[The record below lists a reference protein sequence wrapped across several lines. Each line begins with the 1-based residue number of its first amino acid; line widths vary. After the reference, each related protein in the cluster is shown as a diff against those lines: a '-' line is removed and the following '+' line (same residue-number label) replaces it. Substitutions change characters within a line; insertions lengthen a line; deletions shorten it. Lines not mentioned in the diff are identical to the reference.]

1 MLQLYTTL
9 VPWSTLSSAVTLL
22 VAIVPLLIGS
32 AVHSLKNEKELQTL
46 KQIILYVKMAV
57 LITAG
62 FPKVGRIAPLGAI
75 LVSWGAKTCKGAKGG
90 RF

>member
-57 LITAG
+57 LITAR
-62 FPKVGRIAPLGAI
+62 FPKVGRIAPPGGDLSELGGKN
-75 LVSWGAKTCKGAKGG
+75 L
-90 RF
+90 

>member
-1 MLQLYTTL
+1 MSQLYSTL
-9 VPWSTLSSAVTLL
+9 VPWSTLSSVLVT
-22 VAIVPLLIGS
+22 ITPLLIGA

-75 LVSWGAKTCKGAKGG
+75 LVSWGAKI
-90 RF
+90 